1 MFRTDAVI
9 PPDPGGLDVL
19 HDRDYR
25 VRAYKLADDRLL
37 IPGAVRARR
46 HPVHANLNTCHV
58 WAEDGE
64 QVARIR
70 DGRPMEVPLTM
81 QRRLQE
87 LGRCADE
94 WPGFAR

>member
-9 PPDPGGLDVL
+9 PPDPDGLDVL

-46 HPVHANLNTCHV
+46 HPVHANLNTCQCGPKTV
-58 WAEDGE
+58 N
-64 QVARIR
+64 
-70 DGRPMEVPLTM
+70 
-81 QRRLQE
+81 RLPASATVVRW
-87 LGRCADE
+87 RC
-94 WPGFAR
+94 R